1 MGEYHKYIYDGPVME
16 FNTCVADHWRG
27 ETVATSES
35 KAKSNLAYQYKK
47 QNNRIAGTRVT
58 LPGKI
63 VMVN

>member
-1 MGEYHKYIYDGPVME
+1 MGEYHKYVYDGPVME